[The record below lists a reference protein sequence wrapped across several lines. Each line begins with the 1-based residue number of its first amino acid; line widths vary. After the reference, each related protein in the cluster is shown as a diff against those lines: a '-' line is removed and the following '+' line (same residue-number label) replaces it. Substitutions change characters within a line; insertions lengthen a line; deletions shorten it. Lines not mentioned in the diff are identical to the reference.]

1 MTRVAQHMN
10 ALASASASATAAAAP
25 VTVTF
30 VNVATSSNGDD
41 CLQNDDYAGIVRA
54 FAASAAARRASYA
67 RDCHICGGNNIE
79 VDFNL
84 PISSSSPTPQIC
96 ATIFKVLASAQALVL
111 QPPHSTSSLSSS
123 SSSAS
128 SYASSPPVPLPTSSV
143 FAAHATAPT
152 PPSGACV
159 HIRFVTSGSSSSST
173 VHAVASKLDQS
184 IFPMLFSSACPEID
198 VSYSAFNVVMRPCES
213 VIRNDLAAAA
223 RSHLTLT
230 NKERCALMLSRLL
243 DFNVGIGSDSH
254 STSDVGSVVHPSP
267 QTGSRSSIAS
277 SGGNLTHASSCLWFH
292 DAAAAVAIFS
302 HLSAFAERAV
312 AAFVPLLQRSSQ
324 QRIYAI
330 LLRLQEAAR
339 VLGAAASRRSQQ
351 MAYIRSL
358 HTLLQH
364 NASASAAA
372 VIFRRAH
379 SNTLRRSFL
388 KSAESVT
395 SASAAVASISAF
407 ILRFSQRSAWSR
419 RVKGM
424 AALTHLTAR
433 RRSCREQI
441 AGAAAVAGFA
451 VKVGG
456 GQVDVW
462 ITSTGGVLKL
472 YTSEMSLQPQF
483 GIKLGEGV
491 LITAWGGGWRLS
503 VGDDGEGVQI
513 DDGDANRDDESLF
526 HIQISASHMSLSPA
540 SSILLTFPHPLTSV
554 ISSSGSPAACLV
566 FLKKIIFGRIFAA
579 IPPVP
584 FPFTFRSCSTYCH
597 AIRQVNAMIAAVDA
611 VSTSAHHRIS
621 NATADSPKM
630 TFVGSSS
637 SLISRIAAAHFL
649 SQAASRTVL
658 SLQRRT
664 VMRQL
669 SALICRLR
677 AAPVHRKWRR
687 FATCVK
693 RTVLMA
699 GVLHV
704 VIGTGPMHMTL
715 ASSASQ
721 RLSATVAGGSIV
733 NKSFISLLHT
743 ICHPFASSSSSS
755 AWKSCHQ
762 PSSFRNPA
770 FSLYHATVCRLR
782 YAVF

>member
-1 MTRVAQHMN
+1 
-10 ALASASASATAAAAP
+10 
-25 VTVTF
+25 
-30 VNVATSSNGDD
+30 
-41 CLQNDDYAGIVRA
+41 
-54 FAASAAARRASYA
+54 
-67 RDCHICGGNNIE
+67 
-79 VDFNL
+79 
-84 PISSSSPTPQIC
+84 
-96 ATIFKVLASAQALVL
+96 
-111 QPPHSTSSLSSS
+111 
-123 SSSAS
+123 
-128 SYASSPPVPLPTSSV
+128 
-143 FAAHATAPT
+143 
-152 PPSGACV
+152 
-159 HIRFVTSGSSSSST
+159 
-173 VHAVASKLDQS
+173 
-184 IFPMLFSSACPEID
+184 
-198 VSYSAFNVVMRPCES
+198 
-213 VIRNDLAAAA
+213 
-223 RSHLTLT
+223 
-230 NKERCALMLSRLL
+230 MLSRLP
-243 DFNVGIGSDSH
+243 DFNVSIGSDSH

-277 SGGNLTHASSCLWFH
+277 SGGNLTRASSCLWFH
-292 DAAAAVAIFS
+292 DAAAAVAVFS

-312 AAFVPLLQRSSQ
+312 AAFVPLLQRNSQ
-324 QRIYAI
+324 QRIYAM
-330 LLRLQEAAR
+330 LLRIQEATR
-339 VLGAAASRRSQQ
+339 VLGAAASRRFQH

-358 HTLLQH
+358 HTLLQRDD
-364 NASASAAA
+364 ASASAAA
-372 VIFRRAH
+372 VIFRRAQ
-379 SNTLRRSFL
+379 SNSLRRSFF
-388 KSAESVT
+388 KSAE

-424 AALTHLTAR
+424 VALTHLTAR

-456 GQVDVW
+456 GQADVW
-462 ITSTGGVLKL
+462 ITSTWDVLKL
-472 YTSEMSLQPQF
+472 YTTEMSLQPQF

-491 LITAWGGGWRLS
+491 LVTAWGGGWRLS
-503 VGDDGEGVQI
+503 VGDDGQGDQI
-513 DDGDANRDDESLF
+513 RDGNGYGDTNRDDESLF
-526 HIQISASHMSLSPA
+526 HIQISASHMPLSPA

-554 ISSSGSPAACLV
+554 ISSSESPTACLV

-579 IPPVP
+579 MPPVP

-597 AIRQVNAMIAAVDA
+597 AIRQINAMIAAVDA
-611 VSTSAHHRIS
+611 VSSSAHHRIS
-621 NATADSPKM
+621 NATADSPQM

-658 SLQRRT
+658 SLRRRT

-699 GVLHV
+699 GVLHF
-704 VIGTGPMHMTL
+704 VIDTCPMRMTL

-743 ICHPFASSSSSS
+743 ISHPFASSSSSS

-782 YAVF
+782 YAVFKYLNHLCDLPHTIAATFP